1 MGNLLWFLGLLCGSL
16 VVLINGEF
24 IEKSQYHRMPKLW
37 QMDDYDECLES
48 PGSDEAPGVYC
59 GLSVVLK
66 PNNRSELWKLIE
78 EFSSDYKRHYNHQVL
93 KRGVCIRRCTKAIEK
108 LSPAERNALTVEPF
122 PIDVRYKFNDGI
134 LKDIPTYRAAYQDVV
149 EICVNKELND
159 TYGLV
164 GHTEILSCDK
174 STDEVVIDALD
185 MSFLIVLCALVSFVT
200 VSSWYDSSINYK
212 RTSDHYR
219 QPLDSKR
226 NMVWVS
232 FSIQRNWYR
241 LTSRS
246 RDELNQK
253 LRFFQAFR
261 FLTLW
266 LVIVG
271 HVSMLLS
278 FTPTTDSEKLERMM
292 HNVGSMIL
300 TNGVQYTQ
308 TFLAMS
314 GTLLTIQFCSFVE
327 KRKGKVS
334 FLYVPFA
341 ILYRYVRLT
350 PVYAFVILLHATWL
364 LKLQTGPLWRWGAET
379 EQTFCRQNWWTN
391 LLYINNY
398 VHADEPCVQQ
408 GWYLGVEF
416 QIFIIAMIVL
426 TTIVKIPRAKVPILG
441 LVLIAAYIIPA
452 LFIYYQKLEGT
463 FVVTLEAQRYLLWY
477 DKLYL
482 HAYIPTHINFGNY
495 IQGVLTGLVYC
506 ELQKRSINLAQSK
519 AFSIVWHLTF
529 AIVFLS
535 MLPSYMFY
543 VNDFPTPSV
552 WMAACF
558 VVSKNLYGIG
568 AWIVILGCIYGVNG
582 VVKRMLNY
590 PFFEPLGRLTYG
602 AYLVHF
608 SVMRLMFFSVRTPV
622 HYSDLL
628 ALSLVFGATVMSY
641 LMALVLCLLIEL
653 LTTAL
658 QNHLFGSFKEQKSSP
673 VDAESGTNGTN
684 QTLLNPGFVGKKSE
698 KISYSPETI
707 K

>member
-1 MGNLLWFLGLLCGSL
+1 
-16 VVLINGEF
+16 
-24 IEKSQYHRMPKLW
+24 MPKLW

-48 PGSDEAPGVYC
+48 PEPDDPPGVYC

-93 KRGVCIRRCTKAIEK
+93 KRGVCIRRCQKAIEK

-134 LKDIPTYRAAYQDVV
+134 LKDIPTYREAYQDVV

-164 GHTEILSCDK
+164 AHTEILSCDK

-200 VSSWYDSSINYK
+200 VSSWYDSLINYK

-226 NMVWVS
+226 KMVWVS

-261 FLTLW
+261 FLT
-266 LVIVG
+266 IVLIIFG
-271 HVSMLLS
+271 HFSMLLS
-278 FTPTTDSEKLERMM
+278 VTPTTNSEKLERIM

-300 TNGVQYTQ
+300 TNGGQITQ
-308 TFLAMS
+308 TFLGMS
-314 GTLLTIQFCSFVE
+314 GVLLGIKFCSFAE
-327 KRKGKVS
+327 KRKG
-334 FLYVPFA
+334 
-341 ILYRYVRLT
+341 
-350 PVYAFVILLHATWL
+350 
-364 LKLQTGPLWRWGAET
+364 KLQTGPLWSWIAKT
-379 EQTFCRQNWWTN
+379 EQIFCRRNWWTN

-408 GWYLGVEF
+408 AWYLGAEF
-416 QIFIIAMIVL
+416 QIFIIALIVL
-426 TTIVKIPRAKVPILG
+426 VTIVKIPRAKVLILG
-441 LVLIAAYIIPA
+441 LVLLAGYVIPA
-452 LFIYYQKLEGT
+452 LFIYYHKLEGT
-463 FVVTLEAQRYLLWY
+463 YLITLEAQRYLLWY
-477 DKLYL
+477 DKYYL

-519 AFSIVWHLTF
+519 AFSTVWHLT
-529 AIVFLS
+529 IVILPLS
-535 MLPSYMFY
+535 WLPSYMFY
-543 VNDFPTPSV
+543 VNDFPTPSI
-552 WMAACF
+552 WMAAYF
-558 VVSKNLYGIG
+558 IMTKNLYGFGIG
-568 AWIVILGCIYGVNG
+568 IIILGCIYGVNG

-602 AYLVHF
+602 AFLVHPF
-608 SVMRLMFFSVRTPV
+608 VMRFMFASVRAPA

-628 ALSLVFGATVMSY
+628 TLSLVFGATVMSY

-653 LTTAL
+653 PTTAL
-658 QNHLFGSFKEQKSSP
+658 QNHFFGSFKEQKSNH
-673 VDAESGTNGTN
+673 VDPETVTNGTN
-684 QTLLNPGFVGKKSE
+684 QSLINTGHEEKKGKL
-698 KISYSPETI
+698 YAA
-707 K
+707 

>member
-1 MGNLLWFLGLLCGSL
+1 MIVRTLS
-16 VVLINGEF
+16 EKRS
-24 IEKSQYHRMPKLW
+24 KSQYHRMPKLW

-48 PGSDEAPGVYC
+48 PGPGEPPGVYC
-59 GLSVVLK
+59 ALSVVLK

-78 EFSSDYKRHYNHQVL
+78 KFSSDYKRHYNHQVL
-93 KRGVCIRRCTKAIEK
+93 KWGVCIRRCQKAIEK

-134 LKDIPTYRAAYQDVV
+134 LENIPTYREAYHDVLV
-149 EICVNKELND
+149 ICVNKELND

-164 GHTEILSCDK
+164 AHTEILSCDK

-185 MSFLIVLCALVSFVT
+185 MSFLIVLCALVCFVT
-200 VSSWYDSSINYK
+200 LSSWYDSSINYK

-219 QPLDSKR
+219 HPLDSKR
-226 NMVWVS
+226 KMVWVS

-246 RDELNQK
+246 KDELNQK
-253 LRFFQAFR
+253 LRFFQPFR
-261 FLTLW
+261 FLTMS
-266 LVIVG
+266 LVIFG
-271 HVSMLLS
+271 HASLLLS
-278 FTPTTDSEKLERMM
+278 VTPTTDTEKLERIM
-292 HNVGSMIL
+292 HSVGSMIL
-300 TNGVQYTQ
+300 TNGAQFTQ
-308 TFLAMS
+308 TFLGIS
-314 GTLLTIQFCSFVE
+314 GALLAIQFCSFTE

-334 FLYVPFA
+334 FLYIPFA

-379 EQTFCRQNWWTN
+379 EQTFCRRNWWTN

-408 GWYLGVEF
+408 AWYLGAEF
-416 QIFIIAMIVL
+416 QIFIIALIVL
-426 TTIVKIPRAKVPILG
+426 VTIVKIPRAKVLILG
-441 LVLIAAYIIPA
+441 LVLLAGYVIPA

-463 FVVTLEAQRYLLWY
+463 YIITLEAQRYIFWY
-477 DKLYL
+477 DKFYL
-482 HAYIPTHINFGNY
+482 KSYIPTHINFGNY
-495 IQGVLTGLVYC
+495 IQGVLTGVIYN

-519 AFSIVWHLTF
+519 VFRAVWFLTF

-552 WMAACF
+552 WMAAYF

-568 AWIVILGCIYGVNG
+568 TGIVILGLIYGVNG
-582 VVKRMLNY
+582 VFKRVLNY
-590 PFFEPLGRLTYG
+590 PFFEPLGRLSYG
-602 AYLVHF
+602 AFLVHPF
-608 SVMRLMFFSVRTPV
+608 VMLLMFFSARGPV

-628 ALSLVFGATVMSY
+628 TV
-641 LMALVLCLLIEL
+641 
-653 LTTAL
+653 
-658 QNHLFGSFKEQKSSP
+658 K
-673 VDAESGTNGTN
+673 
-684 QTLLNPGFVGKKSE
+684 
-698 KISYSPETI
+698 
-707 K
+707 